1 MRHPIKKAAT
11 VALALAVLVGCATV
25 QVSGPAT
32 RPDVAPGEAPV
43 ASAPERFNVGNRPQA
58 ERDGYR
64 PPLKLAVLLPQ
75 SGSLATAAAPVR
87 DGLLSAYYGESRRR
101 PELQFYDT
109 TGTAEGAA
117 SAYNRAVAEGADQVL
132 GPLGRDEVEAVF
144 RVMRPEVPL
153 VALNR
158 PASPAPVNAASY
170 ALAPEDE
177 GVAAANFLAARNA
190 RRVLVLSNGDDTAR
204 RSIAAFDSQLRTHG
218 GSIVQTLA
226 VVGDKPA
233 DMAGLLQAAAQREGG
248 VDAVYLALR
257 APQARL
263 VAPQL
268 SAAGLAGKPRVA
280 TSQITSGGGNAA
292 QDMALDGIAFP
303 TDAWSAG
310 GVAGLPDAT
319 RTGSTLPTA
328 RGPAARLFA
337 FGHDAWLISAYLE
350 RLASGRDDG
359 MRSASGT
366 LRIDDK
372 GNVVRMP
379 AWSTYSS
386 GYAVPLAGSGG

>member
-1 MRHPIKKAAT
+1 MRHPTKKAAIA
-11 VALALAVLVGCATV
+11 VLALAVLSGCATV
-25 QVSGPAT
+25 QVSGPAAST
-32 RPDVAPGEAPV
+32 AVAPAETPR
-43 ASAPERFNVGNRPQA
+43 ASAPGRFTAGARPQA
-58 ERDGYR
+58 DADGYR
-64 PPLKLAVLLPQ
+64 PPLRLAVLLPQ
-75 SGSLATAAAPVR
+75 SGSLATAAGPVR
-87 DGLLSAYYGESRRR
+87 DGLLSAYYGERRRR

-109 TGTAEGAA
+109 AGTAEGAA
-117 SAYNRAVAEGADQVL
+117 SAYGRALADGADQVL
-132 GPLGRDEVEAVF
+132 GPLGRDEVDAVF

-158 PASPAPVNAASY
+158 PVSPAPPNAASY

-177 GVAAANFLAARNA
+177 GIAAADFLAAREA

-204 RSIAAFDSQLRTHG
+204 RSIAAFDGQLRAQG

-233 DMAGLLQAAAQREGG
+233 DMTALLQGAAQREGG
-248 VDAVYLALR
+248 IDAVYLALR

-263 VAPQL
+263 LAAQL

-280 TSQITSGGGNAA
+280 TSQITSGSNAA
-292 QDMALDGIAFP
+292 QDVALDGIAFP
-303 TDAWSAG
+303 ADAWTAG
-310 GVAGLPDAT
+310 GVSGLPDAA
-319 RTGSTLPTA
+319 RTGATLPTA

-337 FGHDAWLISAYLE
+337 FGYDAWLISAYLE

-372 GNVVRMP
+372 GNVLRKP

-386 GYAVPLAGSGG
+386 GHAVPLAGSGG